1 MTDAENTVELA
12 VTIALFRCFHEQLHG
27 LKGSHSSLVKYKFN
41 RLCRVARQYEDEIIK
56 VNKQSDEDL
65 DLLYDNLMDIII
77 DIKTNLLKAY
87 EEQR

>member
-27 LKGSHSSLVKYKFN
+27 LKGSHAKLVKYKFN
-41 RLCRVARQYEDEIIK
+41 KLCKVARQYEDEIIK

-65 DLLYDNLMDIII
+65 DLLYDSLMDIIVEMKQSLI
-77 DIKTNLLKAY
+77 VEY
-87 EEQR
+87 EKQR